1 MSETIDPLSSAGMSE
16 LANFVIRPP
25 RAHYSRAELGDREFV
40 IEKVPA
46 KRYDSTL
53 INRRGLT
60 LQVSRFI
67 PNHLSEDAPTIVYLH
82 GNGSCRAESLMLLPI
97 TIPYGL
103 SLLAFDF
110 SGSGRSEGEYISLG
124 VWERYDVAT
133 VIEHLVSVGVH
144 SIVLWGHSMGAATAL
159 MYAGLEERSNHV
171 KGLILDSPF
180 LSFEK
185 LAQFLVSEMRVPIGI
200 SRKLI
205 LSVGIRTVRKIV
217 RERAAFDVMDIDPLT
232 ATKNIPPTLPAV
244 FMHGTADAVVPFS
257 HGEQLFK
264 HYPSSDKAWIPLEE
278 FEHDSQ
284 RPDFCMDRAHV
295 FLQRLLPEFA
305 VGSPHH
311 LEILKARGNSAMLTR
326 RFADSVYIYTEA
338 LNALSESLTDT
349 PFAQAVGEPS
359 QSQDGKAH
367 ISRRNSGFKGL
378 VNSVKGWRI
387 RDDHARGRGRPR
399 RASDELHETF
409 QSSLAEESSPNV
421 NNPECTRSDS
431 SAWSGRFA
439 RQKSF
444 TAKGVFSNIKRR
456 VRTGR
461 HFKENVDVSEA
472 RVSLPNQGEPDETS
486 SCPDV
491 SNPPS
496 RRQNRRLSRT
506 DRSSP
511 RIRLRNT
518 AKRESRLSQQDQ
530 NNANEKHM
538 DTSEELRGSMT
549 SISCFGNRF
558 HRSERHRRHLLRRSK
573 PEANPLQR
581 EGYGIAGL
589 GISDWDM
596 DVEVKALALA
606 LLGNRS
612 LARRKVG
619 DVQGALFDA
628 ITSLQL
634 DPTWIRGYLRK
645 AAALK
650 EDGRLEQA
658 RKAVLEGLKQESSH
672 AGLIDMLQTIEEETD
687 SNGRVTEDEVK
698 QVEVKLSDADSQS
711 QSQKAVVGSC

>member
-1 MSETIDPLSSAGMSE
+1 
-16 LANFVIRPP
+16 
-25 RAHYSRAELGDREFV
+25 
-40 IEKVPA
+40 
-46 KRYDSTL
+46 
-53 INRRGLT
+53 
-60 LQVSRFI
+60 
-67 PNHLSEDAPTIVYLH
+67 
-82 GNGSCRAESLMLLPI
+82 MLLPI
-97 TIPYGL
+97 TIPYGF

-133 VIEHLVSVGVH
+133 VVEHLVSVDVH

-159 MYAGLEERSNHV
+159 MYAGLDELSNHV

-205 LSVGIRTVRKIV
+205 LSVGVRTVRKIV
-217 RERAAFDVMDIDPLT
+217 RERADFDVMDIDPLT
-232 ATKNIPPTLPAV
+232 ATKSIPPALPAI

-264 HYPSSDKAWIPLEE
+264 HYPSSDKSWIPLED
-278 FEHDSQ
+278 FEHDTQ
-284 RPDFCMDRAHV
+284 RPEFCMDRAHV
-295 FLQRLLPEFA
+295 FLQRLLPDFA
-305 VGSPHH
+305 VGSPRH
-311 LEILKARGNSAMLTR
+311 LEILKARGNAAMLTR
-326 RFADSVYIYTEA
+326 RFADSVYIYTQA
-338 LNALSESLTDT
+338 LNALSESLIDT

-359 QSQDGKAH
+359 QSSDSKAH
-367 ISRRNSGFKGL
+367 IYRRNSGFKGL
-378 VNSVKGWRI
+378 VNSMKGWRM
-387 RDDHARGRGRPR
+387 RDDHGRGRRRHR

-409 QSSLAEESSPNV
+409 QNSLAEESCPNV
-421 NNPECTRSDS
+421 INPECTRSDS
-431 SAWSGRFA
+431 STWSGRFV

-444 TAKGVFSNIKRR
+444 TAKGVLSNIKRR

-461 HFKENVDVSEA
+461 LGKENVDISEA
-472 RVSLPNQGEPDETS
+472 GVSLPTQGEPDETS

-496 RRQNRRLSRT
+496 RRQNRRLSRA
-506 DRSSP
+506 DRSSA
-511 RIRLRNT
+511 RIRLRQT
-518 AKRESRLSQQDQ
+518 TKRESRLSQHDQ
-530 NNANEKHM
+530 TNSNEKRM
-538 DTSEELRGSMT
+538 DTSDELRGSMT

-573 PEANPLQR
+573 PETKSTQR

-596 DVEVKALALA
+596 DVEVKLLALA

-619 DVQGALFDA
+619 DIQGALFDA

-634 DPTWIRGYLRK
+634 DPTWIRGHLRK

-658 RKAVLEGLKQESSH
+658 RKAVLEGLKLDPNH

-687 SNGRVTEDEVK
+687 SNGGGTEAEVK
-698 QVEVKLSDADSQS
+698 QVEIKLSDAESQP